1 MRRAMRPAFLS
12 SGSQPW
18 FPDPRR
24 AGPEGL
30 IAVGGDLSEA
40 RLRLAYAS
48 GIFPWFDE
56 QSPILWWSPD
66 PRALL
71 PVSSLHVSRSLA
83 RRIRKGGFELTW
95 NRAFAEVMRACGED
109 REDGTWILPEM
120 LEAYER
126 LHASGA
132 AHSVE
137 AWVGGELA
145 AGLYGVQ
152 IGGLFAA
159 ESMFHRVR
167 DLSKVALVA
176 AVRSLARA
184 GVGLFEVQ
192 FLTEHL
198 ASLGAVAVSREEYLR
213 RLARE
218 VGREVEVGKL
228 TVTLVE

>member
-1 MRRAMRPAFLS
+1 MHPAFLRP
-12 SGSQPW
+12 GSPPW

-30 IAVGGDLSEA
+30 VAVGGDLAPE

-66 PRALL
+66 PRGVLSVAD
-71 PVSSLHVSRSLA
+71 LHVSRNLA

-95 NRAFAEVMRACGED
+95 DRAFGQAIRACGED
-109 REDGTWILPEM
+109 RDDGTWILPEM
-120 LEAYER
+120 VAAYGR
-126 LHASGA
+126 LHEQGA
-132 AHSVE
+132 AHSLEV
-137 AWVGGELA
+137 WVGGELA

-152 IGGLFAA
+152 VGGLFAA

-176 AVRSLARA
+176 AARSLARA
-184 GVGLFEVQ
+184 GIGLFEVQ
-192 FLTEHL
+192 FVTEHL
-198 ASLGAVAVSREEYLR
+198 ASLGAVEVPREEYLR
-213 RLARE
+213 RLARA
-218 VGREVEVGKL
+218 VVQPVDL
-228 TVTLVE
+228 TGLAVAAS